1 MPSNVPPSLVREREI
16 RAWDLACRGRSQVA
30 IAADL
35 GITQAA
41 VSQILK
47 RVTQRYAKRL
57 ETEVEA
63 RKAVHTARL
72 EYIVS
77 EALDAW
83 AESKKPRQ
91 KSRSRKTVIP
101 VNLAAAAE
109 NQPLVGG
116 ASVPV
121 REEVLKEAV
130 TMVGDAGYL
139 SLALQAD
146 AELRKLHGI
155 NAPKRLDV
163 QHRMRPLEQYSDE
176 DLARIRAEQQALLDA
191 EAGGDA

>member
-1 MPSNVPPSLVREREI
+1 VPSNVPPSLVREREI

-35 GITQAA
+35 GITQSA
-41 VSQILK
+41 VS
-47 RVTQRYAKRL
+47 L

-130 TMVGDAGYL
+130 TMVGDVSYL
-139 SLALQAD
+139 SVALQAD

-155 NAPKRLDV
+155 NAPKRFDV
-163 QHRMRPLEQYSDE
+163 SHRVRPLEQHSDE
-176 DLARIRAEQQALLDA
+176 ELARIRAKQQALLDA
-191 EAGGDA
+191 DAGGDA